1 VIEAMKRATSFSV
14 TIAPRGRSAISDT
27 IPHADFKA
35 NLEDAIASARASW
48 QHILDVEPNAVLFL
62 QDEPFD
68 FGQDPDLHRLR
79 EHIARLPAL

>member
-14 TIAPRGRSAISDT
+14 TIAPRGRSAISET

-48 QHILDVEPNAVLFL
+48 QRVQDVEPDAELFL
-62 QDEPFD
+62 QDEAFD
-68 FGQDPDLHRLR
+68 FDQDPDLQRLR
-79 EHIARLPAL
+79 DHIARLPAL